1 MSHNPPPF
9 EGRQPP
15 CSDAASLAS
24 ACPQKE
30 FYLLTCLRIRYTD
43 TEYKLR
49 LVLMSMAMLQAG
61 AMVLRHLVPVLI
73 RVQARHSFLRVYT
86 CSQQVRRLISK
97 QSKMSFI
104 NPLGIIVI
112 AIQALPLGCTCIHQ
126 AVLCEVQT
134 LPLDHVLQQPHN
146 AE

>member
-1 MSHNPPPF
+1 MSRNPPPF

-30 FYLLTCLRIRYTD
+30 LYLLTCLRIRYTD

-61 AMVLRHLVPVLI
+61 AMVLRHLIPVLI
-73 RVQARHSFLRVYT
+73 RVQARHSFLHML
-86 CSQQVRRLISK
+86 SAGAQVDK
-97 QSKMSFI
+97 
-104 NPLGIIVI
+104 
-112 AIQALPLGCTCIHQ
+112 
-126 AVLCEVQT
+126 
-134 LPLDHVLQQPHN
+134 
-146 AE
+146 